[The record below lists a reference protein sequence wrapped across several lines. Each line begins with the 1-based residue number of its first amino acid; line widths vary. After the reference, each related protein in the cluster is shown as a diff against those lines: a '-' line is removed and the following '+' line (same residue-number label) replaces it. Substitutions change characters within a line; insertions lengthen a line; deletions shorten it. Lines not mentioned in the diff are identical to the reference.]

1 MHYGSSKEEAS
12 EKEARA
18 QDRRGE
24 EIDGEE
30 DGHRPSQDRS
40 QEIAGEGRGGSGSRA
55 CPFIDRARLETSN
68 IGANPKP

>member
-1 MHYGSSKEEAS
+1 MHYGSSKEETSS

-18 QDRRGE
+18 QDCGGE
-24 EIDGEE
+24 EVDGEE

-40 QEIAGEGRGGSGSRA
+40 QEIAGEGR
-55 CPFIDRARLETSN
+55 ARELRLPRPAHSPMASN